1 MLRLLLLYLQS
12 NISFLLNEFR
22 SLCALELAS
31 ANPHPQRERERES
44 EPASISRKEDKV
56 MKRQAEKG
64 TGANVRAKKKTRE
77 ETNVL
82 SKHGYSIFFKGIFI
96 VNLGTVGS
104 SSA

>member
-1 MLRLLLLYLQS
+1 
-12 NISFLLNEFR
+12 
-22 SLCALELAS
+22 
-31 ANPHPQRERERES
+31 
-44 EPASISRKEDKV
+44 